1 MKSRLKTFNFPIPS
15 EKDSFGLDFAPLLDL
30 CIIAGFFVW
39 LSSHFTFSP
48 GIPVELPQMQ
58 KQETLQGVRCTA
70 VLTVTEGDVL
80 LLEGARYRLNDIGL
94 ALKALVDREQPRAVK
109 LLLKMDKSTNMNTF
123 LGLCEIADT
132 SGIKSVQVAS
142 KLYKTVGN

>member
-1 MKSRLKTFNFPIPS
+1 MKSRLKTFNFPTSS

-58 KQETLQGVRCTA
+58 NQETLQGSRCTA
-70 VLTVTEGDVL
+70 VLTVAEGDVL
-80 LLEGARYRLNDIGL
+80 LLEGARYSLNDINL
-94 ALKALVDREQPRAVK
+94 ALRELVEREKPREVK
-109 LLLKMDKSTNMNTF
+109 LLLKIDKRTVVEILF
-123 LGLCEIADT
+123 GLCEIALEN
-132 SGIKSVQVAS
+132 GIQVHVAS
-142 KLYKTVGN
+142 ELNEVTNH